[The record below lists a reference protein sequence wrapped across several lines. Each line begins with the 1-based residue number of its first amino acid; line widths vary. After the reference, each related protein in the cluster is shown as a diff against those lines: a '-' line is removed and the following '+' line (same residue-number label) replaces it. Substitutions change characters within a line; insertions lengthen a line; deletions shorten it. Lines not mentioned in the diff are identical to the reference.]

1 MKFLL
6 ILFTILF
13 IGCTGSNIKSV
24 DDLWGSAIE
33 FRENDDLRSS
43 ITTFKSIIKNYPKSE
58 FSVKSQ
64 FQIADIYLNDVKDYP
79 FAIEEF
85 EILINNYPESPLAK
99 KSSFMVAYI
108 YSNYLDAF
116 SEAMDKYELFKE
128 KYPNDELIPS
138 VEFELE
144 GLKKYQPTIDSL
156 NSL

>member
-1 MKFLL
+1 MKFLV
-6 ILFTILF
+6 ICFAMLFF
-13 IGCTGSNIKSV
+13 GCSNSKVESSEKIWV
-24 DDLWGSAIE
+24 SAIE

-43 ITTFKSIIKNYPKSE
+43 ITNFKSIIKNYPKSE
-58 FSVKSQ
+58 FAVKSQ